1 MTAERWA
8 ARAGYAW
15 LVVVGA
21 CVVAASWTGL
31 VGFASDILDLTGD
44 ARYIVPVTLDGLAV
58 TLAFFGLRSVLA
70 GDAAVFPRLLAWAV
84 VGLGAGLNYWHAEV
98 VGQGRAAAI
107 YFGAMTLLVYL
118 TFEVILRQLRRRDLR
133 AQGAVEAP
141 LPRFRLARW
150 ARFPVRTFQAW
161 SAAVDLGLT
170 SPGDAIHAAA
180 IRRQERADQ
189 QEPAQVL
196 ARPETVEAEQVDELT
211 VTETRQ
217 VTARTSRNGTVAG
230 RVRELVDEGV
240 LTVDGILAVE
250 PQFSRDT
257 VRKTLARIDAERS
270 SS

>member
-8 ARAGYAW
+8 ARAGYGW

-31 VGFASDILDLTGD
+31 VGFAEDQLDLTNQ
-44 ARYIVPVTLDGLAV
+44 ARYIVPVTL
-58 TLAFFGLRSVLA
+58 A
-70 GDAAVFPRLLAWAV
+70 GDAAMFPRLLAWAV

-98 VGQGRAAAI
+98 AGQGRAAAI

-118 TFEVILRQLRRRDLR
+118 TFEVILRQLRRRDLKD
-133 AQGAVEAP
+133 QGAVEPP

-150 ARFPVRTFQAW
+150 VRFPGRTFKAW
-161 SAAVDLGLT
+161 SAAVEHGLT
-170 SPGDAIHAAA
+170 DPAEAIH
-180 IRRQERADQ
+180 RA
-189 QEPAQVL
+189 EVQVL
-196 ARPETVEAEQVDELT
+196 QGQVLDEQRPVEHEQVDELT

-217 VTARTSRNGTVAG
+217 VTARTSRNGSVAA
-230 RVRELVDEGV
+230 RVRELVGEGAN
-240 LTVDGILAVE
+240 TVEDILAVE

-257 VRKTLARIDAERS
+257 VRRTLARIDAERS

>member
-8 ARAGYAW
+8 ARAGYGW

-31 VGFASDILDLTGD
+31 VGFAEDQLDLTNQ

-58 TLAFFGLRSVLA
+58 TLAFFSLRSVLA
-70 GDAAVFPRLLAWAV
+70 GDAAMFPRLLAWAV

-98 VGQGRAAAI
+98 AGQGRAAAI

-118 TFEVILRQLRRRDLR
+118 TFEVILRQLRRRDLKD
-133 AQGAVEAP
+133 QGAVEPP

-150 ARFPVRTFQAW
+150 VRFPGRTFKAW
-161 SAAVDLGLT
+161 SAAVEHGLT
-170 SPGDAIHAAA
+170 DPAEA
-180 IRRQERADQ
+180 IRRAEV
-189 QEPAQVL
+189 QVL
-196 ARPETVEAEQVDELT
+196 QGQVLDEQRPVEHEQVDELT

-217 VTARTSRNGTVAG
+217 VTARTSRNGSVAA
-230 RVRELVDEGV
+230 RVRELVGEGAN
-240 LTVDGILAVE
+240 TVEDILAVE

-257 VRKTLARIDAERS
+257 VRRTLARIDAERS

>member
-31 VGFASDILDLTGD
+31 VGFAADVLDLTGR

-118 TFEVILRQLRRRDLR
+118 TFEVILRQLRRNALKD
-133 AQGAVEAP
+133 QGAVEPP

-150 ARFPVRTFQAW
+150 ARFPGRTFRAW
-161 SAAVDLGLT
+161 STAVEHGLT
-170 SPGDAIHAAA
+170 SPSEAIHRAHLDRAPA
-180 IRRQERADQ
+180 IEGEVLDEQRQPELELTEERTTTTRRQ
-189 QEPAQVL
+189 L
-196 ARPETVEAEQVDELT
+196 
-211 VTETRQ
+211 
-217 VTARTSRNGTVAG
+217 TSRNGTAAA
-230 RVRELVDEGV
+230 RIRALVDEGV
-240 LTVDGILAVE
+240 LTVDGILDRE
-250 PQFSRDT
+250 PTLNRDT
-257 VRKTLARIDAERS
+257 VRRTLARIDTDRS